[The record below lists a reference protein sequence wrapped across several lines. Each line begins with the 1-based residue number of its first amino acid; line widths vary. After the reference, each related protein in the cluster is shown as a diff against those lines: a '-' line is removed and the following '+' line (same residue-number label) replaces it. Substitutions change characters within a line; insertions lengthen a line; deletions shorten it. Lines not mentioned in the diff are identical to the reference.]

1 MIFLKYFFVL
11 VVFIFLKLLYLLFYD
26 CCEILG
32 LGGTSSISL
41 VRLKFCEEKMTDY
54 SQDYLTAVDALY
66 VKVLYLPCK
75 REESIGSC
83 C

>member
-32 LGGTSSISL
+32 LGGMSSI
-41 VRLKFCEEKMTDY
+41 VRHKFREEKIPRLFPGLFD
-54 SQDYLTAVDALY
+54 AVDALY

-83 C
+83 Y